1 MITSKHQSSIEQTT
15 RNRIGYI
22 DALRGFTML
31 MVVCVHTAT
40 YSKIDI
46 VPYSSFFQLFRM
58 PLFFFISGLFF
69 YKNDYIWEYHN
80 GFKFIAKKFLV
91 QIIPTAIF
99 LSIYM
104 IIFNIK
110 KFDIIGLNG
119 YWFTVALFEFF
130 TVYILCNI
138 LIKNQIISNIL
149 LFICAIIL
157 YLLSYNT
164 QSNFH
169 YSYGY
174 FIFFIIGII
183 SKKHLDKITHI
194 FDNNIIMLVVI
205 LLMFIGSILF
215 LKGNFVNLGVKLLLS
230 LLGIYSI
237 YYFFMKNGEYINN
250 SKIGKCMQF
259 VGRRTLDI
267 YLLHYFFVHD
277 SMSWIVGH
285 GVDSP
290 TLLFI
295 ISIFTSIV
303 IIGISL
309 LLSKFLRTN
318 PLLGKILFGVK
329 LPMNASKQS

>member
-1 MITSKHQSSIEQTT
+1 MYQSTVGQTT
-15 RNRIGYI
+15 RKRIGYI

-46 VPYSSFFQLFRM
+46 APYSVFFQLFRM
-58 PLFFFISGLFF
+58 PLFFFISGFIF
-69 YKNDYIWEYHN
+69 YKNDYIWEFYN
-80 GFKFIAKKFLV
+80 GFKFVSKKFLV

-110 KFDIIGLNG
+110 KFDVIGLNG

-149 LFICAIIL
+149 LVISAIIL
-157 YLLSYNT
+157 YLLSYNI

-174 FIFFIIGII
+174 FIFFIIGLI
-183 SKKHLDKITHI
+183 SKKHFDKIIHI
-194 FDNNIIMLVVI
+194 FDNNLIMLVGI
-205 LLMFIGSILF
+205 SLMFIGSILF

-237 YYFFMKNGEYINN
+237 FYFFMKNGEYMNN
-250 SKIGKCMQF
+250 SKIGKYMQF

-277 SMSWIVGH
+277 SMSWIVGK
-285 GVDSP
+285 GVNSP
-290 TLLFI
+290 TLLFV
-295 ISIFTSIV
+295 ISVFTSIM
-303 IIGISL
+303 IIGICL
-309 LLSKFLRTN
+309 LISKFLRTN
-318 PLLGKILFGVK
+318 PLLGKFLFGVK
-329 LPMNASKQS
+329 TPMNACK